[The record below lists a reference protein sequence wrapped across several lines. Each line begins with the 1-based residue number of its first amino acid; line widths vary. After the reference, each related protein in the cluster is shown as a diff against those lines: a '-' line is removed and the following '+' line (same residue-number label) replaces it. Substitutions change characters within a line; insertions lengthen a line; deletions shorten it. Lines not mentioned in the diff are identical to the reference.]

1 MTAALSATSHR
12 WRVTFLALKILS
24 AASISYSSIA
34 LQHHCYHAVAL
45 SKVMRVVEKSS
56 SKVVITSRWRGGLA
70 CIAGSLLLAGLFL
83 ALDSK
88 HPKARLLCTRHPVL
102 SGGKQPR
109 SEDIDCTLEVR
120 PPRTA
125 LDLTFHEEVDFSFEL
140 SGVHLERLHPLISCR
155 LTCVQ
160 SGNNTGCHCEH
171 DTAVA
176 VAPAADA
183 DTHAQPMLTTGSA
196 QLKAQA
202 AAAAAAAEQGK
213 LTLVLEDNEGSGH
226 VYYAFSRT
234 TEAEA
239 AYATVDA
246 FLKRAHGIS
255 TAAAAAAAATAAD
268 DDTSAQLVLSVEH
281 DSSWL
286 DEAAGALFAL
296 LALWLMLQPMFE
308 RVTFDA
314 GAGVSS

>member
-1 MTAALSATSHR
+1 
-12 WRVTFLALKILS
+12 
-24 AASISYSSIA
+24 
-34 LQHHCYHAVAL
+34 
-45 SKVMRVVEKSS
+45 MRVVEKSS
-56 SKVVITSRWRGGLA
+56 SKVVITSRWRGGLV
-70 CIAGSLLLAGLFL
+70 CIAASLLLAGLFL

-140 SGVHLERLHPLISCR
+140 SGVHLERLHPLLSCR

-171 DTAVA
+171 DAAVA
-176 VAPAADA
+176 AAAATADA
-183 DTHAQPMLTTGSA
+183 DDQPALTTGSA

-202 AAAAAAAEQGK
+202 AAAAAAADQGK

-255 TAAAAAAAATAAD
+255 TTVEEAAEAAAASSAEDAAPD

-314 GAGVSS
+314 GAGVSGYLL